1 MAPMRVGGDVKPAAE
16 RSKRPPKPPM
26 AASVPGRAVERT
38 DALIWSTRELPAE
51 METPAEA

>member
-16 RSKRPPKPPM
+16 RSNRPPKPPM